1 MSPVPPQPYLRASD
15 DDREKAVERLHRA
28 AVEGRLDADE
38 LEERTAAAYAAR
50 WTSDLDRLTAD
61 VTPAAHHPAAP
72 LPPPIRYPSTPP
84 VPTRSVNGLAV
95 ASLVAGCMAFWWFA
109 AVCAVVFGHAARRQV
124 SRSDGHQRGDGMAVG
139 GLALG
144 YLGIAGNLVV
154 LAVALS

>member
-1 MSPVPPQPYLRASD
+1 MSLGPPQPYLRASD

-28 AVEGRLDADE
+28 AVDGRLDADE

-61 VTPAAHHPAAP
+61 VTPVAHRPVP

-84 VPTRSVNGLAV
+84 VPTRTVNGLAV
-95 ASLVAGCMAFWWFA
+95 ASLVAGCMVFSLFA
-109 AVCAVVFGHAARRQV
+109 AICAVIFGHAARRQV
-124 SRSDGHQRGDGMAVG
+124 SRSQGRQKGDGMAIAGIV
-139 GLALG
+139 LG
-144 YLGIAGNLVV
+144 YLGIAVHLVI

>member
-1 MSPVPPQPYLRASD
+1 MSLGPPQPYLRASD
-15 DDREKAVERLHRA
+15 DDREMTVERLHRA

-61 VTPAAHHPAAP
+61 VTPVPRQHAP

-109 AVCAVVFGHAARRQV
+109 AVCAVVFGHAARHQV
-124 SRSDGHQRGDGMAVG
+124 SRSDGRQKGDGMAIAGIV
-139 GLALG
+139 LG

-154 LAVALS
+154 LAVALG